1 VAWWIADDALVARST
16 RGYTRDGGFEIRVR
30 SDSIGPWCTLLR
42 TSPDEWVF
50 PVCFDASGRW
60 IVLLSS
66 VGSDSIRLLAVDLES
81 RREREIAS
89 MPGFDV
95 EQMMIHSTTRVVEA
109 VAFEPGRR
117 EWRIIDPSLK
127 ADFDLISRLDDG
139 DFRVMSRDLDNSKW
153 IVEFQGPHRP
163 ARYFLWDRTTRQADF
178 LLSDHPEFE
187 NLHLA
192 LPGAFSPS
200 AGDESPKF
208 FANSREIIAR
218 IQCV

>member
-153 IVEFQGPHRP
+153 IVEFQGPHRA

-178 LLSDHPEFE
+178 LFSDHPEFE